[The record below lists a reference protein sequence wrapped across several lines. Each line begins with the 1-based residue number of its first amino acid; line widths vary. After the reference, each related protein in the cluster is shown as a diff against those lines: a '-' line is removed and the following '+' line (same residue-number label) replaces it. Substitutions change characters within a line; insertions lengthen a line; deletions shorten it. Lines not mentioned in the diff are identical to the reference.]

1 MRLSANEVDEEDS
14 DEESHAARS
23 EMHRRSGSGRSSLNS
38 TGRGGSG
45 GGPRAGG
52 GGGTPP
58 SGSKGSP
65 LETRHGHRRT
75 ELHVTSSTTP
85 EGALVDVTDE
95 MPAARDEFGGEEYF
109 AGARKTDSGNSG
121 SAGSSERENSF
132 GGVGVLPSRTR
143 VGGGDVMD
151 KEDPAELRRRGSV
164 DERTMTM
171 SGFGRLFVAN
181 PDVE

>member
-14 DEESHAARS
+14 DEDSHAAKS
-23 EMHRRSGSGRSSLNS
+23 EIHRRSGSGRSSLGS
-38 TGRGGSG
+38 TGRAGSG
-45 GGPRAGG
+45 YGPGV

-58 SGSKGSP
+58 SGRHSSP

-75 ELHVTSSTTP
+75 ELHVTSTTP
-85 EGALVDVTDE
+85 EGTREDLADGTPVHDD
-95 MPAARDEFGGEEYF
+95 FGGAEYF
-109 AGARKTDSGNSG
+109 TGVRKTNSGNSG
-121 SAGSSERENSF
+121 STGSSERENSF
-132 GGVGVLPSRTR
+132 GGVGVLPLRTR
-143 VGGGDVMD
+143 VGGGDAVE